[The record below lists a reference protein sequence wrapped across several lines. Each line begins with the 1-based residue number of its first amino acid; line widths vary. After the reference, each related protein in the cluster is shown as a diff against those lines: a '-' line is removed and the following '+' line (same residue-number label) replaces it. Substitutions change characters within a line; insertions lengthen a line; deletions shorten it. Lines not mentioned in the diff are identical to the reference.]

1 MLVCISA
8 SLLSISVFVANKE
21 TGYKVYYFPVT
32 NKYYMPFTFSVLGTR
47 STFLVVVMFFCLL
60 D

>member
-21 TGYKVYYFPVT
+21 TGYKVYYFTV
-32 NKYYMPFTFSVLGTR
+32 YYYRIILSV
-47 STFLVVVMFFCLL
+47 FICII
-60 D
+60 